1 MSLINH
7 LFKITEDAKE
17 GLTDPIKAYIEL
29 YEIEKAVAELR
40 KEISDLALDKRTSI
54 PDKDWVQNGYKV
66 STVSTSRF
74 SYPFDTDLERH
85 KLAISNRQRSMKQS
99 YYASRKGQDF
109 YDEFGELVPPA
120 EQKTTTYL
128 KLEYNE

>member
-7 LFKITEDAKE
+7 LYQITEDAKE
-17 GLTDPIKAYIEL
+17 GVIDPIKAYIEL

-40 KEISDLALDKRTSI
+40 KEISDLALDKRISI

-66 STVSTSRF
+66 SAVSTSRF
-74 SYPFDTDLERH
+74 SYPYDTDLERH
-85 KLAISNRQRSMKQS
+85 KLAISNRQKAMKQA

-109 YDEFGELVPPA
+109 YDEYGEVVPPA
-120 EQKTTTYL
+120 ESTTTTYI
-128 KLEYNE
+128 KLEYND

>member
-1 MSLINH
+1 
-7 LFKITEDAKE
+7 
-17 GLTDPIKAYIEL
+17 
-29 YEIEKAVAELR
+29 
-40 KEISDLALDKRTSI
+40 
-54 PDKDWVQNGYKV
+54 
-66 STVSTSRF
+66 
-74 SYPFDTDLERH
+74 
-85 KLAISNRQRSMKQS
+85 MKQS

>member
-7 LFKITEDAKE
+7 LYEITESAKE

-54 PDKDWVQNGYKV
+54 PDKEWIQNNYKV
-66 STVSTSRF
+66 SVVNTSRYT
-74 SYPFDTDLERH
+74 YPYDVELE
-85 KLAISNRQRSMKQS
+85 KYKMAIKNRQNAMKQAHI
-99 YYASRKGQDF
+99 ASRKGQDF
-109 YDEFGELVPPA
+109 YDEYGEVIPPA
-120 EQKTTTYL
+120 ESTISTYL
-128 KLEYNE
+128 KLEYND